1 MSATSRSPSPD
12 WSDHN
17 PEDDDPET
25 PVMDQPAASPAPKEE
40 KQSGPD
46 EHVLSVGPLPRSADA
61 RVIRETFC
69 KYGQIQISL
78 LMKSFQ
84 VKVHYNY

>member
-1 MSATSRSPSPD
+1 MSNPSRSPSPD

-17 PEDDDPET
+17 LEDDAPET
-25 PVMDQPAASPAPKEE
+25 PTMELGATSPAPQEE
-40 KQSGPD
+40 KQSGSGD
-46 EHVLSVGPLPRSADA
+46 HVLSVGPLPRSADA

-78 LMKSFQ
+78 FTNL
-84 VKVHYNY
+84 